1 MNVAVLS
8 LFVALAAAGPAAAED
23 NPVLAELLSKGVA
36 MPDGSALKLPAPT
49 LPDGLDAAEQTAAIT
64 KLAAPNYTIEQFT
77 QKYSSAP
84 VALKVRTVR
93 GEQGTVCRTIDFGF
107 VAHGRWE
114 TLVSNKFAD
123 TIVNTKKKENSEKG
137 RTVSKAGF
145 LTEEET
151 RKRELT
157 PSVKK
162 EGQEERFFYTTFTLF
177 DLVEVSATR
186 DAVLTKSPSS
196 FVLAARVD
204 PRFADDA
211 EYPNQ
216 WRGVERNAVGDLVF
230 KKKQPYGGAGFYIK
244 VTRLALPKGTIF
256 VEYHSVFHEPKGWFD
271 GENLLRAK
279 LPTIIQHEVRQFR
292 GKFGKASLDETT
304 EKP

>member
-1 MNVAVLS
+1 MNVAVFS

-36 MPDGSALKLPAPT
+36 MPDGSALKLPAPI
-49 LPDGLDAAEQTAAIT
+49 LPDGLDAAQQTAAIT
-64 KLAAPNYTIEQFT
+64 KLAAPNTTIEQFT
-77 QKYSSAP
+77 QKSSSAP
-84 VALKVRTVR
+84 IALKVRTVR
-93 GEQGTVCRTIDFGF
+93 GEQGTVFRTIDFGF
-107 VAHGRWE
+107 VAYGRWE
-114 TLVSNKFAD
+114 TLVSKEFGD
-123 TIVNTKKKENSEKG
+123 TIVNTKKEENTKKT

-145 LTEEET
+145 LTAEET
-151 RKRELT
+151 RKRDLA
-157 PSVKK
+157 PKVKK
-162 EGQEERFFYTTFTLF
+162 GQEERYFYTTFTLF

-196 FVLAARVD
+196 FVLAAWVD

-211 EYPNQ
+211 DYPNQ
-216 WRGVERNAVGDLVF
+216 WRSVERNAVGELVF

-244 VTRLALPKGTIF
+244 VTRLAQPEGTIF

-292 GKFGKASLDETT
+292 GKFGKASIDSTA
-304 EKP
+304 EKQ